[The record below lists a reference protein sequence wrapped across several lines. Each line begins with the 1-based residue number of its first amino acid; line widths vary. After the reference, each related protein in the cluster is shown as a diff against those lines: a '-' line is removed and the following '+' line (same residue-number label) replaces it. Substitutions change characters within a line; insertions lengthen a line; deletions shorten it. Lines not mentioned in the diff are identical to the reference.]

1 MKLKSMALWMRRYTT
16 AVAVAATMIVAMP
29 AQAQDPTAEHVAAA
43 RATIAALGATDQ
55 FDAILLNA
63 AQNIKSNLIQT
74 APNLQEIISA
84 TVDETAIEMAGR
96 RADLER
102 EAATIYARSFS
113 IDELNA
119 IEAFYVSDAGK
130 KLISAGPI
138 VTREL
143 LQAAEVWSN
152 GISRDLAAA
161 TQKALIAR
169 LGETPAGTTTDGA
182 TDTSQ

>member
-1 MKLKSMALWMRRYTT
+1 MKQLSMATGLRRCAMAIAVTT
-16 AVAVAATMIVAMP
+16 AMMMALP
-29 AQAQDPTAEHVAAA
+29 AQAQEPSDEHVAAA
-43 RATIAALGATDQ
+43 RATIAAIKATDQ

-63 AQNIKSNLIQT
+63 AQNLKSNLIQT
-74 APNLQEIISA
+74 APNLQEIITA

-102 EAATIYARSFS
+102 EAATIYARSFT

-130 KLISAGPI
+130 KLISTGPI
-138 VTREL
+138 VTRQL

-152 GISRDLAAA
+152 GISRDLATA
-161 TQKALIAR
+161 TQEALRAR
-169 LGETPAGTTTDGA
+169 LGETPTDNADGA

>member
-1 MKLKSMALWMRRYTT
+1 MKQMSMATGLRRNIL
-16 AVAVAATMIVAMP
+16 AIAVAATMVSAMP
-29 AQAQDPTAEHVAAA
+29 AGAQEPTDEHVAAA
-43 RATIAALGATDQ
+43 RATIAAIRATDQ
-55 FDAILLNA
+55 FDAILPNA
-63 AQNIKSNLIQT
+63 AQNLKSNLIQT

-102 EAATIYARSFS
+102 EAATIYARSFT
-113 IDELNA
+113 IDELKA

-130 KLISAGPI
+130 KLIDTGPI

-152 GISRDLAAA
+152 GIARDLSAA
-161 TQKALIAR
+161 TQEALRAR
-169 LGETPAGTTTDGA
+169 IGETPTDGGA
-182 TDTSQ
+182 DTSQ